1 MTPDQHRH
9 LSGAGRAT
17 AAWVEDDLA
26 PARGIALAALLS
38 LPVWVFWLWWVL

>member
-26 PARGIALAALLS
+26 PARGIALGLLLS
-38 LPVWVFWLWWVL
+38 VPVWIAVAWVVL

>member
-17 AAWVEDDLA
+17 AAWVGDDLS
-26 PARGIALAALLS
+26 PARGIVRGLLLS
-38 LPVWVFWLWWVL
+38 LPFWLIAAWVVL